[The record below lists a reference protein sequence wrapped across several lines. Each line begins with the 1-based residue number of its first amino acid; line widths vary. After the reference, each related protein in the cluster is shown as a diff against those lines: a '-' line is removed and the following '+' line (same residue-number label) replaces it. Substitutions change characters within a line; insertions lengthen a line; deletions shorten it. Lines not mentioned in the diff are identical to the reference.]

1 MMYSHEPLQ
10 EGHALSIE
18 LHLSQQHKIAQGK
31 DTSTTS
37 VEEGPRQSSNPGIT
51 GAAIDHQSPTT
62 CVGRQERWNHPRIN
76 IARLFAAFYGFVIM
90 GLNDAAYGA
99 LIPYLE
105 IYYNLSY
112 TVISLIFL
120 SPLVGYAASAPLNNV
135 IHMRLGRRGVAFLG
149 PGTRAIAYIVIC
161 LHPRYPVMVVFFIL
175 AGFGNGLEDAAWNA
189 WIGNMEKAN
198 EVLGILHGFYGLG
211 ATLSPL
217 IATTMVTKAKLP
229 WYTFYYIMIGV
240 AVTELVAGT
249 TAFWTSTGPAYREAN
264 PRTAEETGNRM
275 KEALHNRVT
284 WVCSVFF
291 LVCVGIEVAIS
302 GWVVV
307 FMMKVRHAAPFA
319 AGMGETGYWLG
330 LTVGRVILGFVT
342 GRLGEMTTIVA
353 YMAIATALQLIF
365 WLVPNF
371 YVSAVAVSFLGFF
384 IGPLFPAA
392 IVASTKRLPQH
403 LHVASIGFAAASGAG
418 GACVLPFAVGAIA
431 QAKGVQVLMP
441 IVLAMLVANV
451 GVWMW
456 LLKV

>member
-1 MMYSHEPLQ
+1 M
-10 EGHALSIE
+10 
-18 LHLSQQHKIAQGK
+18 
-31 DTSTTS
+31 
-37 VEEGPRQSSNPGIT
+37 
-51 GAAIDHQSPTT
+51 
-62 CVGRQERWNHPRIN
+62 
-76 IARLFAAFYGFVIM
+76 
-90 GLNDAAYGA
+90 
-99 LIPYLE
+99 
-105 IYYNLSY
+105 
-112 TVISLIFL
+112 
-120 SPLVGYAASAPLNNV
+120 
-135 IHMRLGRRGVAFLG
+135 AFLG

-342 GRLGEMTTIVA
+342 GRLGEMTTIVVCPVSLETPKSN
-353 YMAIATALQLIF
+353 ATGLLI
-365 WLVPNF
+365 
-371 YVSAVAVSFLGFF
+371 
-384 IGPLFPAA
+384 
-392 IVASTKRLPQH
+392 
-403 LHVASIGFAAASGAG
+403 
-418 GACVLPFAVGAIA
+418 
-431 QAKGVQVLMP
+431 
-441 IVLAMLVANV
+441 
-451 GVWMW
+451 
-456 LLKV
+456 